1 VVDILEHE
9 ESALQ
14 YEMDVEKR
22 NRRDGRGEISR
33 REMDVE
39 KRNRRDGRREISRR
53 EMDAEKRNRRGMA
66 ACICLG
72 LLVFILVVFVIPG
85 IAVYLP

>member
-1 VVDILEHE
+1 MAIDTSKKLVSLERELTFVVDILEHE

-22 NRRDGRGEISR
+22 NRR
-33 REMDVE
+33 
-39 KRNRRDGRREISRR
+39 
-53 EMDAEKRNRRGMA
+53 GMA

-72 LLVFILVVFVIPG
+72 LLVFVLVVFVIPG